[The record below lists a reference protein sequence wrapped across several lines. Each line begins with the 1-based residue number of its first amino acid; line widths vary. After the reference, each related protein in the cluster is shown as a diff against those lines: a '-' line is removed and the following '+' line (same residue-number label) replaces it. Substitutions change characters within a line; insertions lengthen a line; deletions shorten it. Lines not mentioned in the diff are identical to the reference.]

1 MIRSETSYAACR
13 NILDMKEGNACHHH
27 LKSRAGR
34 GIEKRFMGAEPYRVR
49 DLRCFRVRHQGI
61 SEVSQRAHMK
71 SFSWFYRRMYVVLA
85 SLQEHRCSRITLTGG
100 ESMFI

>member
-34 GIEKRFMGAEPYRVR
+34 DIVKRFVVAKPYRVR
-49 DLRCFRVRHQGI
+49 DRRCF
-61 SEVSQRAHMK
+61 
-71 SFSWFYRRMYVVLA
+71 
-85 SLQEHRCSRITLTGG
+85 
-100 ESMFI
+100 